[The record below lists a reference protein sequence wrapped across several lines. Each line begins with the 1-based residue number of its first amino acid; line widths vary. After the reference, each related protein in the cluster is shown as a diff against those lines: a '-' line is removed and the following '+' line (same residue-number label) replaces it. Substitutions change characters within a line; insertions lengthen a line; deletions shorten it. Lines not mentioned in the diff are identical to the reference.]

1 MPGELPTRGE
11 SSAQTPPSWGCLP
24 LGETKAAGGGLDVG
38 SDGGRMSGDVKSF
51 NGERHKTQQL
61 NHPHCISILPIILCL
76 KIHSN
81 IQSTFD
87 IVYFSHYKHFPWD
100 TRARNTDTGG
110 RACLGAQ
117 PDGPWASLT
126 ARPSPP
132 DPPQAHHHLGAWVHL
147 DPRPTPARELMS
159 PLGSFSSPEKGFSI
173 SHEPRERPEQK
184 VRP

>member
-1 MPGELPTRGE
+1 MGMLNLYLEKD
-11 SSAQTPPSWGCLP
+11 
-24 LGETKAAGGGLDVG
+24 TK
-38 SDGGRMSGDVKSF
+38 
-51 NGERHKTQQL
+51 
-61 NHPHCISILPIILCL
+61 
-76 KIHSN
+76 HSN
-81 IQSTFD
+81 YKSPPLHIHIAYNSLFENSNMQSTFD

-100 TRARNTDTGG
+100 TCARNMDTGG

-132 DPPQAHHHLGAWVHL
+132 APPQAHPHLGAWVHL

-159 PLGSFSSPEKGFSI
+159 PPGSFPSPEKGFSI

-184 VRP
+184 VRL